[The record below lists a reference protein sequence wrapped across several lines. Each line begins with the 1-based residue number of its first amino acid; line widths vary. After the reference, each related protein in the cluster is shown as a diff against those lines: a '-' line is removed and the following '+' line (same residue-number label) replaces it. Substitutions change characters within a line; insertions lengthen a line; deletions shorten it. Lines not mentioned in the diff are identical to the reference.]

1 MVDRSKIENA
11 LQHALLE
18 PYDLAHIADF
28 NSLIAISQELRIPV
42 FSLQIRTSGQFGH
55 ALNTMDESKEN
66 FECEFN
72 ELAERI
78 ISLTN

>member
-1 MVDRSKIENA
+1 ME
-11 LQHALLE
+11 LE

-42 FSLQIRTSGQFGH
+42 FSLTKDQIRASGQFGH

-66 FECEFN
+66 FEHEFN

-78 ISLTN
+78 IDLTN